1 MKVDWKL
8 GRKSK
13 NRVSSSR
20 DGGFG
25 AFLRKSPKRT
35 SQLLLFL
42 DGSFYGKSK
51 KEHNTGHNNGGGP
64 SRPGRRL

>member
-1 MKVDWKL
+1 MSTAEIDEITMKTVVVGMAVL
-8 GRKSK
+8 A
-13 NRVSSSR
+13 
-20 DGGFG
+20 

-51 KEHNTGHNNGGGP
+51 KEHNTGHNNG
-64 SRPGRRL
+64 